1 MNRSL
6 PIRRVA
12 LGAAVGGVAVAL
24 AAAFALT
31 SGGGDA
37 GAERPAGSPTT
48 SVPSA
53 AARSGPARWS
63 IESTGGEPMGVTL
76 DADGVIAVSY
86 QSVQSIDPSD
96 GSQRWH
102 TAIGRTPDIAPVRA
116 AADHDV
122 VAVPTGEGVTA
133 LARTDGA
140 VRWSSRFGTG
150 LEMAGLSGTVAVAHP
165 AGAPPLVLG
174 TKAGTVAAF
183 DAGSGTVRW
192 KVRFDGDIV
201 TAPAIDDGTGTAVVL
216 WHPDRG
222 EGRLRAIDLVTG
234 AIRWEAATLEKTA
247 APVVHGGAVLVSE
260 GDNFS
265 RARARALDLGTG
277 AVRWE
282 SALPK
287 SFEWETEPAAAGADY
302 VTVDHFGTVTA
313 LEAAS
318 GRIRWQR
325 SGDWALLD
333 TQVVIGERSVAF
345 HDFNGHLVTLDRATG
360 SLRSVRLQPDVTDS
374 AGRDGLLVTA
384 VNQLV
389 ARRFEARELGSHSGR
404 KG

>member
-1 MNRSL
+1 MNRAL
-6 PIRRVA
+6 PNRRVA
-12 LGAAVGGVAVAL
+12 LGAAVGGVAVAV
-24 AAAFALT
+24 AAAFAIT

-37 GAERPAGSPTT
+37 GAERPAATSRT
-48 SVPSA
+48 SVPA
-53 AARSGPARWS
+53 PATRPGPARWS
-63 IESTGGEPMGVTL
+63 VESSGGEPMGVTV

-96 GSQRWH
+96 GSERWH

-122 VAVPTGEGVTA
+122 VVVPTGEGVTA
-133 LARTDGA
+133 LARTDGV

-150 LEMAGLSGTVAVAHP
+150 LESGGLSGTVALAHP
-165 AGAPPLVLG
+165 TGAPPLAVG
-174 TKAGTVAAF
+174 TKDGTVAGF
-183 DAGSGTVRW
+183 DAGTGTLRW
-192 KVRFDGDIV
+192 RVRFDGDVV
-201 TAPAIDDGTGTAVVL
+201 TAPAIDDRAGTAVIL

-222 EGRLRAIDLVTG
+222 EGRLRAVDLATG
-234 AIRWEAATLEKTA
+234 ATRWEAATLEKTA
-247 APVVHGGAVLVSE
+247 APVVHDGAVLLSE

-282 SALPK
+282 TALPK

-333 TQVVIGERSVAF
+333 TQVAIGERSVVF

-389 ARRFEARELGSHSGR
+389 ARRFEARQLG
-404 KG
+404 